1 MASYTE
7 TIYYLSQ
14 RVVGCLIDCNQ
25 MTYAGSGYEMLY
37 RDFAVHR
44 CYKETI

>member
-7 TIYYLSQ
+7 TIYYLSPK
-14 RVVGCLIDCNQ
+14 VVGCLIACNPK
-25 MTYAGSGYEMLY
+25 TYAGSGYGMLY
-37 RDFAVHR
+37 RDFAAHR